1 MLLTGCTETVNER
14 LVRHVEEVEARAAT
28 ERAEHAQLARQVA
41 EAQRELIRLQQRLEA
56 DRAELARQRQHE
68 SFWGPMIEQ
77 TALLLGCLLP
87 LLLAIRLLGQAKA
100 SQDDSAVVE
109 AIVEELLSDE
119 PGWIAI
125 QAGPPSAALPDQT
138 ASQANP

>member
-14 LVRHVEEVEARAAT
+14 LVRHVEEVEARAVA

-77 TALLLGCLLP
+77 AALLLGCLLP

-138 ASQANP
+138 ASQTNP

>member
-77 TALLLGCLLP
+77 AALLLGCLLP

-125 QAGPPSAALPDQT
+125 QASPPSAALPDQT

>member
-1 MLLTGCTETVNER
+1 VLLTGCTETVNER

>member
-68 SFWGPMIEQ
+68 SFWGLMIEQ
-77 TALLLGCLLP
+77 AALLLGCLLP